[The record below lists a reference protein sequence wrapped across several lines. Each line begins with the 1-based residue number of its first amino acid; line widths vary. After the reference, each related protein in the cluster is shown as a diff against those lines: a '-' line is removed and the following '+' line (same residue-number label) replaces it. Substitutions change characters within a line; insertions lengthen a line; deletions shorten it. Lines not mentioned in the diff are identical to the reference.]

1 MNTQKQEEH
10 QATNEQAMSAGLLH
24 TLQMRR
30 WAPIAGTLV
39 IGIIYL
45 LLPAHLQIIPGWI
58 PLALEIVLLSPL
70 VFSALTRRKLHH
82 MAARVITLVVLG
94 LVTAIL
100 ASGVALLIIT
110 LPSNTHAESLLQAA
124 ALLWAT
130 NVLVFSLWYWEID
143 GGGPLKRHLSGHKAT
158 DLMFPQQVDGNTSG
172 WVPLFFDYLFVA
184 FTGATAL
191 SPTDTYPLTQRAKI
205 LMMIEALISVSIII
219 LLAGRAVNILS

>member
-10 QATNEQAMSAGLLH
+10 KATNGQTMPTGLLH

-30 WAPIAGTLV
+30 WAPIGGTLV

-45 LLPAHLQIIPGWI
+45 FLPAHLQIIPGWI
-58 PLALEIVLLSPL
+58 PLAAEIILLSPL
-70 VFSALTRRKLHH
+70 GFSALTRRKLHH
-82 MAARVITLVVLG
+82 MATRVITLIALG
-94 LVTAIL
+94 LVTAML
-100 ASGVALLIIT
+100 ASGVALLVIT
-110 LPSNTHAESLLQAA
+110 LPGNTHAQTLLQSA
-124 ALLWAT
+124 ALLWVT

-205 LMMIEALISVSIII
+205 LMMIEALISVAIII
-219 LLAGRAVNILS
+219 LLVGRAVNILS

>member
-1 MNTQKQEEH
+1 MHESTK
-10 QATNEQAMSAGLLH
+10 ADIEQVISPGLLH

-30 WAPIAGTLV
+30 WAPIVGTLV
-39 IGIIYL
+39 IGVIYL
-45 LLPAHLQIIPGWI
+45 ILPTHLQVIPGWM

-82 MAARVITLVVLG
+82 MATRIITLIILG
-94 LVTAIL
+94 LVTAML

-110 LPSNTHAESLLQAA
+110 LPGNTHAESLLQAA

-191 SPTDTYPLTQRAKI
+191 SPADTYPLTQRAKI
-205 LMMIEALISVSIII
+205 LMIIEALISVSIII

>member
-1 MNTQKQEEH
+1 
-10 QATNEQAMSAGLLH
+10 
-24 TLQMRR
+24 MRR
-30 WAPIAGTLV
+30 WAPIGGTLA

-58 PLALEIVLLSPL
+58 PLALEIILLSPL
-70 VFSALTRRKLHH
+70 VFSSVTRRALHH
-82 MAARVITLVVLG
+82 IAVRVITLIILG
-94 LVTAIL
+94 LVTALL
-100 ASGVALLIIT
+100 ASGVALLVIT
-110 LPSNTHAESLLQAA
+110 LPGNTHAETLLQSA

-172 WVPLFFDYLFVA
+172 WVPLFLDYLFVA

-191 SPTDTYPLTQRAKI
+191 SPTDTYPLTRRAKV
-205 LMMIEALISVSIII
+205 LMMIEALISVAIII
-219 LLAGRAVNILS
+219 LLVGRAVNILS

>member
-1 MNTQKQEEH
+1 MNRQEQEEH
-10 QATNEQAMSAGLLH
+10 KTTNGQTMPAGLLH

-30 WAPIAGTLV
+30 LAPIGGTLI

-70 VFSALTRRKLHH
+70 VFSSITRRALHH
-82 MAARVITLVVLG
+82 MAVRVITLIILG
-94 LVTAIL
+94 LVTAML
-100 ASGVALLIIT
+100 VSGVALLVIT
-110 LPSNTHAESLLQAA
+110 LPGNTHAETLLQSA

-205 LMMIEALISVSIII
+205 LMMIEALISVAIII
-219 LLAGRAVNILS
+219 LLVGRAVNILG